1 MVKELCFIKVEGKK
15 KENRMMMN
23 SSVLSLK
30 KYQNYIN
37 FIYRYYNCKFL
48 IMNAEKFDSSLKHF
62 NFKGWTADQIL
73 EKYESVLASREKQI
87 TDLSIEM
94 GSINDK
100 LNILTEQ
107 VENYKKENEQLKAAV
122 KKKESLLAQDLNN
135 KEIMFIRL
143 EKREN
148 EYDKLK
154 MKYDIMVRDK
164 GELTMPSIN
173 NPIPPSSS
181 SNYSSIQPK
190 EVAQNNTIEQNKDKE
205 TKATEEDWKEKAKIS
220 ARVSLTIINLE

>member
-1 MVKELCFIKVEGKK
+1 
-15 KENRMMMN
+15 
-23 SSVLSLK
+23 
-30 KYQNYIN
+30 
-37 FIYRYYNCKFL
+37 
-48 IMNAEKFDSSLKHF
+48 MNAEKFDSSLKHF

-87 TDLSIEM
+87 TDLAIEM

>member
-1 MVKELCFIKVEGKK
+1 
-15 KENRMMMN
+15 
-23 SSVLSLK
+23 
-30 KYQNYIN
+30 
-37 FIYRYYNCKFL
+37 
-48 IMNAEKFDSSLKHF
+48 MNAEKFDSSLKHF

>member
-1 MVKELCFIKVEGKK
+1 
-15 KENRMMMN
+15 
-23 SSVLSLK
+23 
-30 KYQNYIN
+30 
-37 FIYRYYNCKFL
+37 
-48 IMNAEKFDSSLKHF
+48 MNAEKFDSSLKHF

-100 LNILTEQ
+100 LNILNEQ

>member
-1 MVKELCFIKVEGKK
+1 
-15 KENRMMMN
+15 MN
-23 SSVLSLK
+23 TD
-30 KYQNYIN
+30 Y
-37 FIYRYYNCKFL
+37 
-48 IMNAEKFDSSLKHF
+48 FDSSLKHF

-107 VENYKKENEQLKAAV
+107 VENLKKENEQLKSV
-122 KKKESLLAQDLNN
+122 LKKKETLLAQELNN

-148 EYDKLK
+148 EYDELK
-154 MKYDIMVRDK
+154 MKYDILVRDK
-164 GELTMPSIN
+164 GEPKIQSMN
-173 NPIPPSSS
+173 NPYIPSSS
-181 SNYSSIQPK
+181 ASNYTSISTPAPQK
-190 EVAQNNTIEQNKDKE
+190 ENTPNAIVKQSKDSKE
-205 TKATEEDWKEKAKIS
+205 KDSTTKTAEEDWKEKAKIS
-220 ARVSLTIINLE
+220 ARVRIIYNICRVN

>member
-1 MVKELCFIKVEGKK
+1 MQTEETQMQQAFEEAQAKAQQQEAT
-15 KENRMMMN
+15 
-23 SSVLSLK
+23 
-30 KYQNYIN
+30 QPQAQD
-37 FIYRYYNCKFL
+37 
-48 IMNAEKFDSSLKHF
+48 AEAPAQEQAQASDEQASQTDANNEEQEIVFDP
-62 NFKGWTADQIL
+62 
-73 EKYESVLASREKQI
+73 KQI
-87 TDLSIEM
+87 IA
-94 GSINDK
+94 
-100 LNILTEQ
+100 
-107 VENYKKENEQLKAAV
+107 ENEQLKAAL

-143 EKREN
+143 AKREN

>member
-1 MVKELCFIKVEGKK
+1 
-15 KENRMMMN
+15 
-23 SSVLSLK
+23 
-30 KYQNYIN
+30 
-37 FIYRYYNCKFL
+37 
-48 IMNAEKFDSSLKHF
+48 MNAEKFDSSLKHF

-107 VENYKKENEQLKAAV
+107 VENYKKENEQLKAAL

>member
-1 MVKELCFIKVEGKK
+1 
-15 KENRMMMN
+15 MN
-23 SSVLSLK
+23 TE
-30 KYQNYIN
+30 Y
-37 FIYRYYNCKFL
+37 
-48 IMNAEKFDSSLKHF
+48 FDSSLKHF

-107 VENYKKENEQLKAAV
+107 VEQYKKENEQLKSTLQ
-122 KKKESLLAQDLNN
+122 KKETLLAQELNN

-148 EYDKLK
+148 EYDELK

-181 SNYSSIQPK
+181 SNYFSIQPK

>member
-1 MVKELCFIKVEGKK
+1 
-15 KENRMMMN
+15 MN
-23 SSVLSLK
+23 TE
-30 KYQNYIN
+30 Y
-37 FIYRYYNCKFL
+37 
-48 IMNAEKFDSSLKHF
+48 FDSSLKHF

-87 TDLSIEM
+87 TDLSMEM

-107 VENYKKENEQLKAAV
+107 VEQYKKENEQLKSTLQ
-122 KKKESLLAQDLNN
+122 KKETLLAQELNN

-148 EYDKLK
+148 EYDELK
-154 MKYDIMVRDK
+154 MKYDILVRDK
-164 GELTMPSIN
+164 GEPKIPSMN
-173 NPIPPSSS
+173 NPYIPPSSS
-181 SNYSSIQPK
+181 NSTPITTPVQQKEITQSNI
-190 EVAQNNTIEQNKDKE
+190 VEQSKDIKDKDST
-205 TKATEEDWKEKAKIS
+205 TKTTEEDWKEKAKIS